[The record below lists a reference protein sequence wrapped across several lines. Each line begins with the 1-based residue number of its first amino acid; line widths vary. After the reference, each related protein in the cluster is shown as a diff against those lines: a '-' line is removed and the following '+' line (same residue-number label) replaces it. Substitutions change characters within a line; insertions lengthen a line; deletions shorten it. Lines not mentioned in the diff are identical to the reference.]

1 MKVMVMKKIAL
12 TAVLYATTS
21 FSAFA
26 QTGAEVPSLQ
36 SVLGAMNEAEV
47 SQVESTVSEQGSF
60 TEDIDVAIEQAVSEA
75 VSEGLITA
83 EQASEAAASLQII
96 NSNAEFFNFDILAT
110 IGEVIE
116 QGASIE
122 DVRATLEGFQQLSDA
137 GKAIVGQ
144 ESFYVSDGDGNSAA
158 FDSLS
163 AADQAVINSQMP
175 LLTNAPE

>member
-1 MKVMVMKKIAL
+1 MKKIAL
-12 TAVLYATTS
+12 AAVFLASTS
-21 FSAFA
+21 FTAFA
-26 QTGAEVPSLQ
+26 QTGTEVPSLQ

-60 TEDIDVAIEQAVSEA
+60 TEDIDVAIEQAVNEA

-83 EQASEAAASLQII
+83 EQAADAAASLEIV
-96 NSNAEFFNFDILAT
+96 NSNAEFFNFDILAA
-110 IGEVIE
+110 IGDIVE

-144 ESFYVSDGDGNSAA
+144 ESFSVDSPA
-158 FDSLS
+158 FNQLS
-163 AADQAVINSQMP
+163 TEDQAIINSQMP
-175 LLTNAPE
+175 LLTEAPE

>member
-1 MKVMVMKKIAL
+1 MKKIAL
-12 TAVLYATTS
+12 IAVLYATTS

-36 SVLGAMNEAEV
+36 SVLGAMNEAEI

-83 EQASEAAASLQII
+83 EQAADAAASLQIV
-96 NSNAEFFNFDILAT
+96 NSNAEFFNLDILDT

-122 DVRATLEGFQQLSDA
+122 DVRATLEGFQSLSEA
-137 GKAIVGQ
+137 GKSIVGQ
-144 ESFYVSDGDGNSAA
+144 ESFYVSDGDGYSDAYNG
-158 FDSLS
+158 LS
-163 AADQAVINSQMP
+163 DADKAVINGQMP
-175 LLTNAPE
+175 LLTNAP